1 MLDLL
6 ILPVQQSSDGDGQK
20 PMRGLYYTNAPRRC
34 ERMRAGDLLMV
45 VMTPVGDAA
54 LSTAHLDKLFENFS
68 ATYFTTR
75 GSTISGIQAAAN
87 QLNEV
92 VFRHNTNLAPG
103 GARVMLLLNVLIL
116 RRDSLIAAQAG
127 TIQTHLVSQQGV
139 QDFLD
144 SQDAGRGLGLSQS
157 VRMSL
162 SQTQVKEGDML
173 LLAPDF
179 SASSPAQVLSGGRRM
194 ALEAVRRRMVSLV
207 GPGAQGLLVQIRSG
221 KGEVRLVSPAH
232 EDVLTLAAS
241 ASMQAASAQTE
252 AQAATGQVK
261 SASQDAFSR
270 EQAVEESAEVKP
282 EKTTQPRVLE
292 PRSEQPHKTQAG
304 ERADNSE
311 KTLPTEEE
319 TGKTRPESQAGK
331 LPFTPRREKISPEM
345 RHQVASWWFKLQAA
359 QARLGQGIKTL
370 LGRMIP
376 GPSNELPKLSPASML
391 LVAIAVPIMVAAVA
405 TTIYYRNGLSQQHNL
420 RVKQAAALVEQA
432 VNEPDVTLRRN
443 AWSQALYWLDQA
455 EQFGRT
461 EKSRS
466 LRQQAQQAVDEIDGI
481 VRLDFRQSV
490 GAGFSSKI
498 NITHVE
504 SSVSGLQEEVYL
516 LDSSSGSIFRVYR
529 TGDAYEV
536 DTTFEC
542 STSPVIGKMVDL
554 ATLPPNAPF
563 DATVMGIDE
572 IGNIQYCTPGEK
584 PHSTQLIAPDLGW
597 GKITAFVLHQS
608 QLYVLDSLNNAVYI
622 IYPYAINQAPSPTAA
637 PAPDEINFSIN
648 PPRLFFDRDIPR
660 MDDVIDLAVNGD
672 DLFLLHSDGNMTKC
686 AYRAFAG
693 DLTECTDPFPYADL
707 RMGRDI
713 KPLKFPQSQ
722 FVEMQGTLPPDPSI
736 YLLDLTGPTIHH
748 FSMQLNLQRQIRPQP
763 YGDTYLPRS
772 APTALN
778 ISPARTLFL
787 AYGNQLFHTELP

>member
-6 ILPVQQSSDGDGQK
+6 ILPVQQSPDGDGQK
-20 PMRGLYYTNAPRRC
+20 PMHGLYTTNAPRRC
-34 ERMRAGDLLMV
+34 ERMRAGDLLV
-45 VMTPVGDAA
+45 VLMTPVGDAA

-68 ATYFTTR
+68 ATYFNTR
-75 GSTISGIQAAAN
+75 GSTVSGIQTATS

-103 GARVMLLLNVLIL
+103 GVRMMLMLNVLVL

-127 TIQTHLVSQQGV
+127 AIHTHLVSQQGV

-144 SQDAGRGLGLSQS
+144 SQEAGRGLGLSQS
-157 VRMSL
+157 VRMSI

-179 SASSPAQVLSGGRRM
+179 PASSPGQVLGGSRRM
-194 ALEAVRRRMVSLV
+194 ALEAVRRRMVSLA
-207 GPGAQGLLVQIRSG
+207 GPGAQGLLVQIRGG
-221 KGEVRLVSPAH
+221 KGEVRLVTPVH

-241 ASMQAASAQTE
+241 ASLQAASTQAE
-252 AQAATGQVK
+252 ARAASGLEK
-261 SASQDAFSR
+261 KASQGTQSR
-270 EQAVEESAEVKP
+270 EQAVEDSAAAKPGKDIQPPFSEV
-282 EKTTQPRVLE
+282 QLE
-292 PRSEQPHKTQAG
+292 RPQKSEAG
-304 ERADNSE
+304 EKADNVE
-311 KTLPTEEE
+311 QVRPATNGA
-319 TGKTRPESQAGK
+319 GKPAPESPAGK
-331 LPFTPRREKISPEM
+331 PSSKPRKENITPEM
-345 RHQVASWWFKLQAA
+345 RHQVATWWFKLQAA
-359 QARLGQGIKTL
+359 QARLGQNIKAL
-370 LGRMIP
+370 LGRMMP

-432 VNEPDVTLRRN
+432 MEEPDVTLRRN

-466 LRQQAQQAVDEIDGI
+466 MRRQAQQAVDEIDGI

-490 GAGFSSKI
+490 GAGFSNKI
-498 NITHVE
+498 NIRRID

-516 LDSSSGSIFRVYR
+516 LDSSSGSILRIYR
-529 TGDAYEV
+529 TGEAYEA

-542 STSPVIGKMVDL
+542 SASPVIGKMVDL

-563 DATVMGIDE
+563 KATVMGIDDQ
-572 IGNIQYCTPGEK
+572 GNYQYCTPGEK

-597 GKITAFVLHQS
+597 GKISAFVLHQN
-608 QLYVLDSLNNAVYI
+608 QLYVLDSKNNAVYVI
-622 IYPYAINQAPSPTAA
+622 SPALDA
-637 PAPDEINFSIN
+637 LNFSAN
-648 PPRLFFDRDIPR
+648 PPRLFFDREIPR

-707 RMGRDI
+707 RQGRNI

-722 FVEMQGTLPPDPSI
+722 FTEMQGTLPPDPSI
-736 YLLDLTGPTIHH
+736 FLLDLTGPTIHH

-772 APTALN
+772 APTAFN

>member
-6 ILPVQQSSDGDGQK
+6 ILPVQQSPDGDGQK
-20 PMRGLYYTNAPRRC
+20 PMRGLYTTNAPRRC
-34 ERMRAGDLLMV
+34 ERMRAGDLLV
-45 VMTPVGDAA
+45 VLMTPVGDAA

-68 ATYFTTR
+68 ATYFNTR
-75 GSTISGIQAAAN
+75 GSTVSGIQTAAG

-103 GARVMLLLNVLIL
+103 GVRMMLMLNVLVL

-127 TIQTHLVSQQGV
+127 AIHTHLVSQQGV

-144 SQDAGRGLGLSQS
+144 SQEAGRGLGLSQS
-157 VRMSL
+157 VRMSI

-179 SASSPAQVLSGGRRM
+179 PASNPGQVLGGSRRM
-194 ALEAVRRRMVSLV
+194 ALEAVRRRMVSLA
-207 GPGAQGLLVQIRSG
+207 GPGAQGLLVQIRGG
-221 KGEVRLVSPAH
+221 KGEVRLVTPVH

-241 ASMQAASAQTE
+241 ASLQAASTHAE
-252 AQAATGQVK
+252 ARAASGLEK
-261 SASQDAFSR
+261 KASQGTQSR
-270 EQAVEESAEVKP
+270 EQAVEDSALTKPGKDIQPPSSEV
-282 EKTTQPRVLE
+282 QLE
-292 PRSEQPHKTQAG
+292 RPQKSQAG
-304 ERADNSE
+304 EKADNVE
-311 KTLPTEEE
+311 QA
-319 TGKTRPESQAGK
+319 RPATNGAGK
-331 LPFTPRREKISPEM
+331 PVSESPAGKPSSIPRKENISPEM
-345 RHQVASWWFKLQAA
+345 RHQVATWWFKLQAA
-359 QARLGQGIKTL
+359 QARLGQNIKAL

-391 LVAIAVPIMVAAVA
+391 LVAIAIPIMVAAVA

-432 VNEPDVTLRRN
+432 MEEPDVTLRRN

-466 LRQQAQQAVDEIDGI
+466 MRRQAQQAVDEIDGI

-490 GAGFSSKI
+490 GAGFSNKI
-498 NITHVE
+498 NIRRID

-516 LDSSSGSIFRVYR
+516 LDSSSGSILRIYR
-529 TGDAYEV
+529 SGEAYEA

-542 STSPVIGKMVDL
+542 SASPVIGKMVDL

-563 DATVMGIDE
+563 KATVMGIDDQ
-572 IGNIQYCTPGEK
+572 GNYQYCTPGEK

-597 GKITAFVLHQS
+597 GKISAFVLHQS
-608 QLYVLDSLNNAVYI
+608 QLYVLDSKNNAVYVI
-622 IYPYAINQAPSPTAA
+622 SPALDA
-637 PAPDEINFSIN
+637 LNFSAN
-648 PPRLFFDRDIPR
+648 PPRLFFDREIPR

-707 RMGRDI
+707 RQGRNI

-722 FVEMQGTLPPDPSI
+722 FTEMQGTLPPDPSI
-736 YLLDLTGPTIHH
+736 FLMDLTGPTIHH

-772 APTALN
+772 APTAFN

>member
-6 ILPVQQSSDGDGQK
+6 ILPVQHSPDGDGQK
-20 PMRGLYYTNAPRRC
+20 PMRGLYTSNAPRRC
-34 ERMRAGDLLMV
+34 ERMRAGDLLV
-45 VMTPVGDAA
+45 VLLTPVGDAA

-68 ATYFTTR
+68 TTYFTTR
-75 GSTISGIQAAAN
+75 GSTVSGIQTAAN

-103 GARVMLLLNVLIL
+103 GVRMLLMLNVLVL

-127 TIQTHLVSQQGV
+127 AIHTHLVSQQGV

-157 VRMSL
+157 VRMSI

-179 SASSPAQVLSGGRRM
+179 PASSPGQVLGGSRRM
-194 ALEAVRRRMVSLV
+194 ALEAVRRRMVSLA

-221 KGEVRLVSPAH
+221 KGEVRLVTPTH

-241 ASMQAASAQTE
+241 ASLHADSKQAD
-252 AQAATGQVK
+252 AQAGTGLEKQ
-261 SASQDAFSR
+261 ASQGTQSR
-270 EQAVEESAEVKP
+270 EQAVKDSSEAQPKKTFQPNVSESQPGRPQKTETSEKAGIADKPRAVEEGDGKP
-282 EKTTQPRVLE
+282 PELAAGEKTTI
-292 PRSEQPHKTQAG
+292 
-304 ERADNSE
+304 
-311 KTLPTEEE
+311 
-319 TGKTRPESQAGK
+319 
-331 LPFTPRREKISPEM
+331 TPRKEKISPEM
-345 RHQVASWWFKLQAA
+345 RHQVATWWFKMQAA
-359 QARLGQGIKTL
+359 QARLGQRFKAL
-370 LGRMIP
+370 LGRMMP

-391 LVAIAVPIMVAAVA
+391 LVAIAIPIMVAAVA

-432 VNEPDVTLRRN
+432 MNEPDVTLRRN

-466 LRQQAQQAVDEIDGI
+466 MRRQAQQAVDEIDGI

-490 GAGFSSKI
+490 GAGFSNKI
-498 NITHVE
+498 NIRRID
-504 SSVSGLQEEVYL
+504 SSVSGSQEEVYL
-516 LDSSSGSIFRVYR
+516 LDSSSGSILRIYR
-529 TGDAYEV
+529 TGEAYEA

-542 STSPVIGKMVDL
+542 GTSPVIGKMVDL

-563 DATVMGIDE
+563 KATVMGIDE
-572 IGNIQYCTPGEK
+572 QGNYEYCTPGDK
-584 PHSTQLIAPDLGW
+584 PHSTKLIAPDLGW
-597 GKITAFVLHQS
+597 GKISAFVLHQN
-608 QLYVLDSLNNAVYI
+608 QLYVLDSKNNAVYVI
-622 IYPYAINQAPSPTAA
+622 SPALDA
-637 PAPDEINFSIN
+637 LNFSAN
-648 PPRLFFDRDIPR
+648 PPRLFFDREIPR

-707 RMGRDI
+707 RQGRNI

-722 FVEMQGTLPPDPSI
+722 FTEMQGTLPPDPSI
-736 YLLDLTGPTIHH
+736 FLLDLTGPTIHH

-772 APTALN
+772 APTAFH

>member
-1 MLDLL
+1 MLDLI
-6 ILPVQQSSDGDGQK
+6 ILPVKQSPDGDGQK
-20 PMRGLYYTNAPRRC
+20 PMRGLYTTNAPRRC
-34 ERMRAGDLLMV
+34 ERMRAGDLLV
-45 VMTPVGDAA
+45 VLMTPVGDAA

-68 ATYFTTR
+68 ATYFNTR
-75 GSTISGIQAAAN
+75 GSTVSGIQTAAS

-103 GARVMLLLNVLIL
+103 GVRMMLMLNVLVL

-127 TIQTHLVSQQGV
+127 AIHTHLVSQQGV

-144 SQDAGRGLGLSQS
+144 SQEAGRGLGLSQS
-157 VRMSL
+157 VRMSI
-162 SQTQVKEGDML
+162 SQTQVKEGDLL

-179 SASSPAQVLSGGRRM
+179 PASSPGQVLGGSRRM
-194 ALEAVRRRMVSLV
+194 ALEAVRRRMVSLA
-207 GPGAQGLLVQIRSG
+207 GPGAQGLLVQIRGG
-221 KGEVRLVSPAH
+221 KGEVRLVTPAH

-241 ASMQAASAQTE
+241 ASLQAASTQAE
-252 AQAATGQVK
+252 AQAATGLEK
-261 SASQDAFSR
+261 KASQGTQSR
-270 EQAVEESAEVKP
+270 EQAVEDSAAAKQG
-282 EKTTQPRVLE
+282 KNIQPPSSEMQLE
-292 PRSEQPHKTQAG
+292 RPQKSEAG
-304 ERADNSE
+304 EKADNLE
-311 KTLPTEEE
+311 QA
-319 TGKTRPESQAGK
+319 RPATDDAGK
-331 LPFTPRREKISPEM
+331 PASESPAGKPSSIPRKENISPEM
-345 RHQVASWWFKLQAA
+345 RHQVATWWFKLQAA
-359 QARLGQGIKTL
+359 QARLGQNIKAL
-370 LGRMIP
+370 LGRMMP

-420 RVKQAAALVEQA
+420 RVKQAAALIEQA
-432 VNEPDVTLRRN
+432 MEEPDVTLRRN

-466 LRQQAQQAVDEIDGI
+466 MRRQAQQAVDEIDGI

-490 GAGFSSKI
+490 GAGFSNKI
-498 NITHVE
+498 NIRRID

-516 LDSSSGSIFRVYR
+516 LDSSSGSILRIYR
-529 TGDAYEV
+529 TGEAYEA

-542 STSPVIGKMVDL
+542 NASPVIGKMVDL

-563 DATVMGIDE
+563 NATVMGIDDQ
-572 IGNIQYCTPGEK
+572 GNYQYCTPGEK

-597 GKITAFVLHQS
+597 GKISAFVLHQS
-608 QLYVLDSLNNAVYI
+608 QLYVLDSKNNAVYVI
-622 IYPYAINQAPSPTAA
+622 SPALDA
-637 PAPDEINFSIN
+637 LNFSAN
-648 PPRLFFDRDIPR
+648 PPRLFFDREIPR

-707 RMGRDI
+707 RQGRNI

-722 FVEMQGTLPPDPSI
+722 FTEMQGTLPPDPSI
-736 YLLDLTGPTIHH
+736 FLLDLTGPTIHH

-772 APTALN
+772 APTAFN

-787 AYGNQLFHTELP
+787 AYGNQLFHAELP

>member
-1 MLDLL
+1 VLDLL
-6 ILPVQQSSDGDGQK
+6 ILPVQQSPDGDGQK
-20 PMRGLYYTNAPRRC
+20 PMHGLYTTNAPRRC
-34 ERMRAGDLLMV
+34 ERMRAGDLLV
-45 VMTPVGDAA
+45 VLMTPVGDAA

-68 ATYFTTR
+68 ATYFNTR
-75 GSTISGIQAAAN
+75 GSTVSGIQTATS

-103 GARVMLLLNVLIL
+103 GVRMMLMLNVLVL

-127 TIQTHLVSQQGV
+127 AIHTHLVSQQGV

-144 SQDAGRGLGLSQS
+144 SQEAGRGLGLSQS
-157 VRMSL
+157 VRMSI

-179 SASSPAQVLSGGRRM
+179 PASSPGQVLGGSRRM
-194 ALEAVRRRMVSLV
+194 ALEAVRRRMVSLA
-207 GPGAQGLLVQIRSG
+207 GPGAQGLLVQIRGG
-221 KGEVRLVSPAH
+221 KGEVRLVTPVH

-241 ASMQAASAQTE
+241 ASLQAASTQAE
-252 AQAATGQVK
+252 ARAASGLEK
-261 SASQDAFSR
+261 KASQGTQSR
-270 EQAVEESAEVKP
+270 EQAVEDSAAAKPGKDIQPPFSEV
-282 EKTTQPRVLE
+282 QLE
-292 PRSEQPHKTQAG
+292 RPQKSEAG
-304 ERADNSE
+304 EKADNVE
-311 KTLPTEEE
+311 QVRPATNGA
-319 TGKTRPESQAGK
+319 GKPAPESPAGK
-331 LPFTPRREKISPEM
+331 PSSKPRKENITPEM
-345 RHQVASWWFKLQAA
+345 RHQVATWWFKLQAA
-359 QARLGQGIKTL
+359 QARLGQNIKAL
-370 LGRMIP
+370 LGRMMP

-432 VNEPDVTLRRN
+432 MEEPDVTLRRN

-466 LRQQAQQAVDEIDGI
+466 MRRQAQQAVDEIDGI

-490 GAGFSSKI
+490 GAGFSNKI
-498 NITHVE
+498 NIRRID

-516 LDSSSGSIFRVYR
+516 LDSSSGSILRIYR
-529 TGDAYEV
+529 TGEAYEA

-542 STSPVIGKMVDL
+542 SASPVIGKMVDL

-563 DATVMGIDE
+563 KATVMGIDDQ
-572 IGNIQYCTPGEK
+572 GNYQYCTPGEK

-597 GKITAFVLHQS
+597 GKISAFVLHQN
-608 QLYVLDSLNNAVYI
+608 QLYVLDSKNNAVYVI
-622 IYPYAINQAPSPTAA
+622 SPTLDAL
-637 PAPDEINFSIN
+637 NFSAN
-648 PPRLFFDRDIPR
+648 PPRLFFDREIPR

-707 RMGRDI
+707 RQGRNI

-722 FVEMQGTLPPDPSI
+722 FTEMQGTLPPDPSI
-736 YLLDLTGPTIHH
+736 FLLDLTGPTIHH

-772 APTALN
+772 APTAFN

>member
-6 ILPVQQSSDGDGQK
+6 ILPVQQSPVDDGQK
-20 PMRGLYYTNAPRRC
+20 SMRGLYTTNAPRRC
-34 ERMRAGDLLMV
+34 ERMRAGDLLV
-45 VMTPVGDAA
+45 VLMTPVGDAA

-68 ATYFTTR
+68 ATYFNTR
-75 GSTISGIQAAAN
+75 GSTVSGIQAAAS

-103 GARVMLLLNVLIL
+103 GVRMMLLLNVLVL
-116 RRDSLIAAQAG
+116 RRDSLIAVQAG
-127 TIQTHLVSQQGV
+127 TIHTHLVSQQGV

-157 VRMSL
+157 VRMSI

-179 SASSPAQVLSGGRRM
+179 PASSPGQVLGGSRRM

-241 ASMQAASAQTE
+241 ASLHAASTQAE
-252 AQAATGQVK
+252 AQAASGLEKQ
-261 SASQDAFSR
+261 ASQGAQTR
-270 EQAVEESAEVKP
+270 EQAVENAAEAQPKKTLQPPVAQSQPGRPQKTEAGEKIGIAEKPLPIEEGDSKPTPESAAGG
-282 EKTTQPRVLE
+282 KTT
-292 PRSEQPHKTQAG
+292 
-304 ERADNSE
+304 
-311 KTLPTEEE
+311 
-319 TGKTRPESQAGK
+319 
-331 LPFTPRREKISPEM
+331 FTPRNETITPEM
-345 RHQVASWWFKLQAA
+345 RHQVATWWFKLQAA
-359 QARLGQGIKTL
+359 QARLGQSIKAL
-370 LGRMIP
+370 LGRMMP

-432 VNEPDVTLRRN
+432 MAEPDVTLRRN

-466 LRQQAQQAVDEIDGI
+466 MRRQAQQAVDEIDGI

-490 GAGFSSKI
+490 GAGFSNKI
-498 NITHVE
+498 NIRRID

-516 LDSSSGSIFRVYR
+516 LDSSSGSILRIYR
-529 TGDAYEV
+529 TGEAYEA

-542 STSPVIGKMVDL
+542 NVSPVIGKMVDL

-563 DATVMGIDE
+563 KATVMGIDE
-572 IGNIQYCTPGEK
+572 QGNYQYCTPGEK

-597 GKITAFVLHQS
+597 GKISAFVLHQS
-608 QLYVLDSLNNAVYI
+608 QLYVLDSKNNAVYVI
-622 IYPYAINQAPSPTAA
+622 SPALDA
-637 PAPDEINFSIN
+637 LNFSAN
-648 PPRLFFDRDIPR
+648 PPRLFFDREIPR

-707 RMGRDI
+707 RQGRNI

-722 FVEMQGTLPPDPSI
+722 FTEMQGTIPPDPSI
-736 YLLDLTGPTIHH
+736 FLLDLIGPTIHH

-772 APTALN
+772 APTAFN

-787 AYGNQLFHTELP
+787 AYGNQLFHAELP

>member
-1 MLDLL
+1 VLDLL

-20 PMRGLYYTNAPRRC
+20 PMRGLFSTNAPRRC
-34 ERMRAGDLLMV
+34 ERMRAGDLLMAL
-45 VMTPVGDAA
+45 MTPVGDAA

-68 ATYFTTR
+68 TTYFNTR
-75 GSTISGIQAAAN
+75 GSTVSGIQAAAN

-92 VFRHNTNLAPG
+92 IFRHNANLAPG
-103 GARVMLLLNVLIL
+103 GARVMLMLNVLVL
-116 RRDSLIAAQAG
+116 RRDSLIASQAG
-127 TIQTHLVSQQGV
+127 AIHTHLVAQQGV
-139 QDFLD
+139 QNFLD

-157 VRMSL
+157 VRMSI

-179 SASSPAQVLSGGRRM
+179 PASSPEQVLGGSRRM

-221 KGEVRLVSPAH
+221 KGEVRLVSPVH

-241 ASMQAASAQTE
+241 ASSHAAN
-252 AQAATGQVK
+252 AQADSQPAPDQEK
-261 SASQDAFSR
+261 SASRGTLAR
-270 EQAVEESAEVKP
+270 EQAVEVSKEVEQRKTIQPPVSEAQPDRPHTTESG
-282 EKTTQPRVLE
+282 EK
-292 PRSEQPHKTQAG
+292 AG
-304 ERADNSE
+304 ISE
-311 KTLPTEEE
+311 KIGPADEMA
-319 TGKTRPESQAGK
+319 GKPAPESQAANPSSPPRKEK
-331 LPFTPRREKISPEM
+331 LSPEV
-345 RHQVASWWFKLQAA
+345 RHQVASWWFKLQTA

-420 RVKQAAALVEQA
+420 RVKQAAVLVEQA
-432 VNEPDVTLRRN
+432 MNEPDVTLRRN

-490 GAGFSSKI
+490 GAGFSNKI
-498 NITHVE
+498 NIMHIE

-516 LDSSSGSIFRVYR
+516 LDSSSGSILRIYR
-529 TGDAYEV
+529 TGDAYEA
-536 DTTFEC
+536 DTEFAC
-542 STSPVIGKMVDL
+542 GTSPIIGKMVDL

-563 DATVMGIDE
+563 NATVMGIDE
-572 IGNIQYCTPGEK
+572 MGNYQYCTPGEK

-597 GKITAFVLHQS
+597 GAISAFVLHQS
-608 QLYVLDSLNNAVYI
+608 QLYVLDSKNNAVYVI
-622 IYPYAINQAPSPTAA
+622 SPAS
-637 PAPDEINFSIN
+637 DGLNFSAN
-648 PPRLFFDRDIPR
+648 PPRLFFDREIPR

-672 DLFLLHSDGNMTKC
+672 DLFLLHNDGNMTKC
-686 AYRAFAG
+686 SYRAFAG

-772 APTALN
+772 APTAFN